1 MTRIEGVGIEATVA
15 CMPGTVSLYFHLE
28 GEKKRDEAAFV
39 SSSLAHPLSQA
50 FDSHVQRQI
59 NDEREAAKVFALK
72 SLFPKR
78 NI

>member
-1 MTRIEGVGIEATVA
+1 MERE
-15 CMPGTVSLYFHLE
+15 
-28 GEKKRDEAAFV
+28 KRDEAAFV